1 MESKALFTDL
11 DGTLLNSQGK
21 ISEGNQAAIDK
32 LRKAGHHIVLTTGR
46 PLASAI
52 KQANVLGLIG
62 KGCFLI
68 AFNGGVLYD
77 LEKKCVIS
85 RTVMP
90 LYLVF
95 EIFDEAN
102 RRSIHIQTY
111 SETKVLVEPRCAN
124 TITEKYCKRLGMEYE
139 VIPDVRTLTRDPE
152 KILLIDTNTRDI
164 LNQFISDLYPRYTNE
179 LDFFYSSQELLEI
192 VPKGVNKGT
201 AIRNVADY
209 LGIKVENTIS
219 VGDEA
224 NDIPMLKSA
233 HYGIAMKN
241 ASPAVL
247 AEIQL
252 VSENDNNHD
261 GVAEIIEKYLL

>member
-1 MESKALFTDL
+1 MEHKALFTDL
-11 DGTLLNSQGK
+11 DGTLLNSESQ
-21 ISEGNQAAIDK
+21 ISEGNRVAIEK

-52 KQANVLGLIG
+52 KQANVLGLTG

-77 LEKKCVIS
+77 LEKNSVIS

-90 LYLVF
+90 LELVF
-95 EIFDEAN
+95 EIFAEAN

-111 SETKVLVEPRCAN
+111 SESKVLVEPRCAN
-124 TITEKYCKRLGMEYE
+124 EITEKYCKRLGIEYE

-152 KILLIDTNTRDI
+152 KILLININTRDI
-164 LNQFISDLYPRYTNE
+164 LNRFIEDVSPRYTNE

-201 AIRNVADY
+201 AIRKVAEY
-209 LGIKVENTIS
+209 LGIKPENTVS
-219 VGDEA
+219 TGDEA
-224 NDIPMLKSA
+224 NDIPMLKAA

-247 AEIQL
+247 AEISL
-252 VSENDNNHD
+252 VSDNDNNHD
-261 GVAEIIEKYLL
+261 GVADIIEKYLL

>member
-11 DGTLLNSQGK
+11 DGTLLNSK
-21 ISEGNQAAIDK
+21 SEISEGNRAAVEK

-52 KQANVLGLIG
+52 KQANVLGLTG

-77 LEKKCVIS
+77 LEKHSVIS

-90 LYLVF
+90 RQLVF

-102 RRSIHIQTY
+102 LRSIHIQTY
-111 SETKVLVEPRCAN
+111 SETTVLVEPRCAN
-124 TITEKYCKRLGMEYE
+124 AIAEKYCKRLGMEYE
-139 VIPDVRTLTRDPE
+139 VIPNVRTMTRDPE
-152 KILLIDTNTRDI
+152 KILLIDTKSRDV
-164 LNQFISDLYPRYTNE
+164 LNRFIEDVSPRYTKE

-201 AIRNVADY
+201 AIRKTAEF
-209 LGIKVENTIS
+209 LGIKPENTVS
-219 VGDEA
+219 AGDEA
-224 NDIPMLKSA
+224 NDIPMLKAA

-247 AEIQL
+247 AEISL
-252 VSENDNNHD
+252 VSENDNDHD
-261 GVAEIIEKYLL
+261 GVSEIIEKYLL